1 MKPITAVLTIA
12 GATLV
17 LTGCD
22 SPQDRQQAKSIFQ
35 AFGVTDLVSEAAS
48 PAPAVVAYVEPEA
61 VKPPAPTMVEVC
73 WDEPRRGGTW
83 TEVVCEM
90 RPES

>member
-22 SPQDRQQAKSIFQ
+22 SPQEKQSAKSIFQ
-35 AFGVTDLVSEAAS
+35 AFGVTDLVSESAS

-61 VKPPAPTMVEVC
+61 VKQPEPPPPCENYQWRWNWYSCEGVLLGPVE
-73 WDEPRRGGTW
+73 
-83 TEVVCEM
+83 
-90 RPES
+90 

>member
-1 MKPITAVLTIA
+1 MKTINAVLTIA

-22 SPQDRQQAKSIFQ
+22 DPQSKQSAKSIFQ
-35 AFGVTDLVSEAAS
+35 AFGGTDLVSQAAS

-61 VKPPAPTMVEVC
+61 VKQP
-73 WDEPRRGGTW
+73 EP
-83 TEVVCEM
+83 EPVCEDYMWRYM
-90 RPES
+90 RYDCRGNLLGPVE